1 MFMPKQ
7 TPLPPPPNGITLSP
21 VRVDRSS
28 TEFIL
33 FTEEVEEIK
42 LPLKIQEPQ
51 LS

>member
-7 TPLPPPPNGITLSP
+7 TPLPPPPNGKILSP
-21 VRVDRSS
+21 ISVDRSS